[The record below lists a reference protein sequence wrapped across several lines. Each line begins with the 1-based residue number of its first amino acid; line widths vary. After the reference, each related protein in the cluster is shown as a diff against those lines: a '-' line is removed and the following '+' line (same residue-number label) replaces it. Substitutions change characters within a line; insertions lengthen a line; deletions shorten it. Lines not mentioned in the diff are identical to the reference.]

1 MTCRLVKQVQVR
13 RFSNFKIQ
21 VQVQVTCIFRLV
33 LVLVQSDALVTT
45 QQAQAAQTKPAAS
58 TSPVKKIP
66 KRGGRRKPAGQTI
79 VKIIE
84 GPKEPE
90 IQKSAEKV
98 ETPKIEPPTKPVKLQ
113 PIHKK
118 AKDANESK
126 IEVSSWTPIIIDDDK
141 ENDDMND
148 SNTGPTKPAV
158 SPKVVKPNPNFKLKT
173 PDKPSSNIA
182 NGWNTAFKI
191 KQVANSNKLEEIK
204 KLDPK
209 GENLGSGGYE

>member
-1 MTCRLVKQVQVR
+1 MV
-13 RFSNFKIQ
+13 I
-21 VQVQVTCIFRLV
+21 
-33 LVLVQSDALVTT
+33 VTT

-90 IQKSAEKV
+90 KAVEVV

-126 IEVSSWTPIIIDDDK
+126 IEVSSWTPIIIDNED
-141 ENDDMND
+141 DDMND
-148 SNTGPTKPAV
+148 TNNGPIKPAI
-158 SPKVVKPNPNFKLKT
+158 SPKVVKPINNGNFKLKT

-191 KQVANSNKLEEIK
+191 KQVANANKMEEIK

-209 GENLGSGGYE
+209 GENLGSGCGYIGINNLGHNPRRFLTNSCDNPANHSFYPSTT